1 MPIKKVTRSWKSS
14 INVVTIGSDGGSI
27 QVGGETTL
35 PFLHDEGEMPHRPVI
50 ALEVYDSV
58 PDNWTD
64 ILLETLGDVTDDPV
78 AWAKKGQDEW
88 NADLIC
94 LRLTKHA
101 LEENPAPLEESAELA
116 RAVKDAVS
124 LPMII
129 RGSGEDEMDNKMYP
143 VVSQALAGEQCLFGS
158 ATENNYKTLT
168 ATCIA
173 DGHSIIGESP
183 IDINICKQ
191 VNVLIS
197 DMGFPLDRIVIFTA
211 NGALG
216 YGFEYAYSIMERTRS
231 AALDGDNLMAMPI
244 LAVIGSEVQ
253 RAKEVKATV
262 EESPEWGLQVERS
275 VAWET
280 ATAAGYLQAGA
291 DILTMCN
298 PKAIELTRNY
308 IDNMM
313 NA

>member
-14 INVVTIGSDGGSI
+14 ISVVTIGSDGESI

-35 PFLHDEGEMPHRPVI
+35 PFLHDEGEMPNRPVI

-94 LRLTKHA
+94 LKFTKHA
-101 LEENPAPLEESAELA
+101 LEENPASPEECAELA
-116 RAVKDAVS
+116 RAVKDAVN

-129 RGSGEDEMDNKMYP
+129 RGSGEDEMDNNLYP

-158 ATENNYKTLT
+158 ATENNYRTLT

-262 EESPEWGLQVERS
+262 EEFPEWGLQAERS
-275 VAWET
+275 VTWET
-280 ATAAGYLQAGA
+280 ATAVGYLQAGA